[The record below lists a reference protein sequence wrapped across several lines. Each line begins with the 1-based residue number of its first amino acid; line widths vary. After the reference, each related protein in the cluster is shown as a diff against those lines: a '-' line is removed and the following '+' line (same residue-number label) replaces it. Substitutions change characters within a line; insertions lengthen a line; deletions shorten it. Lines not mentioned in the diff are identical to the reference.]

1 MKLTINDKAGGGMA
15 ILPEYGQIFYL
26 SMKF

>member
-1 MKLTINDKAGGGMA
+1 MKLTINDKADGGMV
-15 ILPEYGQIFYL
+15 ILPEYGKIFCL